1 MAVGRYKQL
10 REKNVFNEKFL
21 IHGMLDQQSKVNLDL
36 VKNHILINFMKKNIY
51 QDDQYWYMSDYFKIP
66 YHQHIQWI
74 QDWFRDHY
82 FAEYGQSL
90 IPTSVDSIR
99 GQVIQSGESVNSHH
113 NVKDTKLDQSPDVD
127 VLFCLAAGS
136 EKELSNCVFEFDNGR
151 QKHRRWKVD
160 MRPKRFFMFSS
171 EIPRYVTRNKSKDFI
186 VNLSLHFQIL

>member
-36 VKNHILINFMKKNIY
+36 VKNHILINFMKKNVY

-82 FAEYGQSL
+82 SAEYGKSL

-99 GQVIQSGESVNSHH
+99 GQVIQSGESINSHH
-113 NVKDTKLDQSPDVD
+113 NIKDTKLDQSPDVD

-136 EKELSNCVFEFDNGR
+136 EKELSNCVFEFDDRR

-160 MRPKRFFMFSS
+160 MRPKRFYMFSS